1 MAKPTVRRITKL
13 GIKVSL
19 ALCIPFYIFTVF
31 AYLSLGKS
39 MQSKDFDIFPSKKPP
54 QSDPNDFFMK
64 ILKGTLIIS
73 LMASYI
79 VNSIPL
85 KAQIMAHFSMKDND
99 STHVKLAALISLV
112 TGTLAYVYPEITN
125 WMSLLGALGA
135 NSLAVL
141 LPSLCFYKAV
151 RSKPEYALSLKLVIV
166 WATLTTTASLACIL
180 ATISDMVGYHPD
192 W

>member
-1 MAKPTVRRITKL
+1 MAKPTVRRIRKV

-54 QSDPNDFFMK
+54 QSDPKDLFMK

-99 STHVKLAALISLV
+99 STHVKLAAFISLI
-112 TGTLAYVYPEITN
+112 TGTLAYGYPEITN

-166 WATLTTTASLACIL
+166 WATVTTAASLACIL